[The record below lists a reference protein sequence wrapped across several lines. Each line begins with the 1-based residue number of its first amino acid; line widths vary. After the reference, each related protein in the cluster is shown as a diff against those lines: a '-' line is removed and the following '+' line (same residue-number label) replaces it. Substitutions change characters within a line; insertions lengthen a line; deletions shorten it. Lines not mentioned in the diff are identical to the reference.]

1 MHQFTQDKK
10 AVPIDAPNGEL
21 FASKRAQ
28 PRAASGT
35 DWIARAKDFKLLI
48 IVVVRWQLTKEC

>member
-1 MHQFTQDKK
+1 MDQFTQDKK

-28 PRAASGT
+28 PRAANGT
-35 DWIARAKDFKLLI
+35 DWNAHANDFKLLI
-48 IVVVRWQLTKEC
+48 IPFFRLQLTKDC

>member
-1 MHQFTQDKK
+1 MDLFTQDKK

-28 PRAASGT
+28 PRVASGT
-35 DWIARAKDFKLLI
+35 DWNARAKDFKLLI
-48 IVVVRWQLTKEC
+48 IAFIRLQLIKEY